1 MNVVYFPSLV
11 LSFPLFFRQKHDFL
25 VSLYSPIYRNMR
37 TVFYY
42 HSKSSTKPPGKGTN
56 EMIDP
61 TKSSAFAR
69 LIQVDPNWRKVLSNF
84 YEGDFVYKGSCYR
97 TAEHA
102 FQGAKI
108 GMVNSLKGKEF
119 SKDSGTALGNGDGIL
134 ARKHRKA
141 VVLNTDQLKNWD
153 NMKHNVMEDIL
164 LSKFSQ
170 VQHARTVL
178 LATLDAELWHG
189 ARGIPNSRQFALER
203 IRDQLNSQ

>member
-1 MNVVYFPSLV
+1 MGKKNEAMQEEGKKKTTEP
-11 LSFPLFFRQKHDFL
+11 
-25 VSLYSPIYRNMR
+25 NMR

-42 HSKSSTKPPGKGTN
+42 HSKSSPKPPGRGVN

-61 TKSSAFAR
+61 AKSSAFDG
-69 LIQVDPNWRKVLSNF
+69 LVEVDPNWRKVLSNF

-108 GMVNSLKGKEF
+108 GMVDSLKGKEF
-119 SKDSGTALGNGDGIL
+119 SKDSGSALGNGDGNL

-141 VVLNTDQLKNWD
+141 VVLNADQLRNWND
-153 NMKHNVMEDIL
+153 TKHEVMEDIL
-164 LSKFSQ
+164 MSKFSQ
-170 VQHARTVL
+170 VQHAKTVL

-189 ARGIPNSRQFALER
+189 ARGMPNSRQFALER
-203 IRDQLNSQ
+203 IRERLGAAK